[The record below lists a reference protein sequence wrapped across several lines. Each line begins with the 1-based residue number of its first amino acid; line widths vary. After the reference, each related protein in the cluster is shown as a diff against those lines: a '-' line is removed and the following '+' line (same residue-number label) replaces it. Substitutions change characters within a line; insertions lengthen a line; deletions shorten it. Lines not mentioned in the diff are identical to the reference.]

1 MTLHSH
7 QVSQPY
13 CEPPETRGS
22 TVTSHIRTPT
32 SSSCWSLP
40 ISPYKQ
46 QSNGG
51 EKGQDV
57 IRLLKILVVLGL
69 VWSTY
74 WYGAGYVLRQGVTK
88 WFAAQTERGWQA
100 DFSDIMTS
108 GYPTRHIMTLQ
119 NPALADPATG
129 AAWQA
134 DWLNMA
140 SPAIWPG
147 RQTLTFPATTQLLSY
162 FDQTVALRAEGMVAD
177 LHLKPGRNLA
187 VDRMAL
193 TSGPWQVDDATGEA
207 LAADAI
213 VLSMQSTDQA
223 ETYQFNVDAPQF
235 VPGAALRRFVRP
247 SAALPDSFETLE
259 LDMKVRFDRPWDR
272 RALEDR
278 RPQPVAI
285 DLKLAQAKW
294 GALALFAAG
303 QVTVDGN
310 GVPTGELSIKAENW
324 RDMLT
329 IAQGSGAVPE
339 YAIGATER
347 VLNLLSNMSGNPET
361 LDVNLTL
368 RNGMVTLGPFPLG
381 PAPYIYLR

>member
-1 MTLHSH
+1 M
-7 QVSQPY
+7 
-13 CEPPETRGS
+13 
-22 TVTSHIRTPT
+22 
-32 SSSCWSLP
+32 
-40 ISPYKQ
+40 
-46 QSNGG
+46 
-51 EKGQDV
+51 

-147 RQTLTFPATTQLLSY
+147 RQTLAFPATTQLLSY

-235 VPGAALRRFVRP
+235 VPGAALRRFVRS
-247 SAALPDSFETLE
+247 SAALPDSFETLG

-339 YAIGATER
+339 YAIGPTER
-347 VLNLLSNMSGNPET
+347 VLDLLSNMSGNSET

-368 RNGMVTLGPFPLG
+368 RNGMVKLGPFPLG